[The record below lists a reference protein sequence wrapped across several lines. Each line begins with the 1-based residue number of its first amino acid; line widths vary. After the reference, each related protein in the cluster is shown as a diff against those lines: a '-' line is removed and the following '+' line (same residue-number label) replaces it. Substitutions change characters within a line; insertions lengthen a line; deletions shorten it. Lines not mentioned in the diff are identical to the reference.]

1 MNAGAPQGWTAAG
14 VALLAHGAGGQLL
27 ETARLDADDLRRSR
41 LFASDSGR
49 VAAQHVALATLVLIL
64 LGWSLAA
71 VAAATGGVTLGRLP
85 LVMTLIPLLAPVP
98 VVAGLLSAYKGRPPL
113 ILAVSGSDQG
123 PMALLGWYL
132 IGPLT
137 SLCLLSPLGLLPPS
151 SGPLALVLF
160 ALITGVGTSALGL
173 TAVTRRARRLD
184 DVQ

>member
-1 MNAGAPQGWTAAG
+1 M
-14 VALLAHGAGGQLL
+14 ALLVHGAGGQLL
-27 ETARLDADDLRRSR
+27 ETARLDADDPRRTR

-123 PMALLGWYL
+123 PMTLLGWYL

-137 SLCLLSPLGLLPPS
+137 SRSVHSCCCRRPPHPSPWSCP
-151 SGPLALVLF
+151 
-160 ALITGVGTSALGL
+160 
-173 TAVTRRARRLD
+173 R
-184 DVQ
+184 